1 MQAEALEYLIRE
13 RLEVFYQRRLQKLSG
28 LKLKDTLRKK
38 NPYLFR
44 AIGVQNAA
52 DIVEGLLQAY
62 MSSSDETI
70 FGDAFFEPIAK
81 AVSGGTVSPHEAI
94 DLAIETETVYK
105 PIAVKSS
112 PNIFNSSQAKR
123 MDDEFRKLRSR
134 LQKIQ
139 KQFDPLLGHC
149 YGRVN
154 TNPKAYI
161 YRRRSGQVFWEEL
174 TGDPD
179 FYLKLIRLMLDYPI
193 AHRILYREEYD
204 KAVNRF
210 TKDFLEEFANADGG
224 IDWEKLV
231 RFNSSKEAPSRKKSK
246 MVTLELKM

>member
-1 MQAEALEYLIRE
+1 MRRKVRILSQSQWLKTPLPSNRGLLETGQGGSC
-13 RLEVFYQRRLQKLSG
+13 VGF
-28 LKLKDTLRKK
+28 
-38 NPYLFR
+38 LFR
-44 AIGVQNAA
+44 CYS
-52 DIVEGLLQAY
+52 DPY

-81 AVSGGTVSPHEAI
+81 AVSGGTVASHEAI
-94 DLAIETETVYK
+94 DVVVETETTYK

-112 PNIFNSSQAKR
+112 PNIFNASQAKR

-139 KQFDPLLGHC
+139 KHFDPLLGHC

-154 TNPKAYI
+154 TDPAAYI

-179 FYLKLIRLMLDYPI
+179 FFLKLIRLMKDYPI
-193 AHRILYREEYD
+193 AHRLLYREEYD

-210 TKDFLEEFANADGG
+210 TKAFLDEFANADGG
-224 IDWEKLV
+224 IDWDKLV
-231 RFNSSKEAPSRKKSK
+231 KFNSGKEQPKRVLVKS
-246 MVTLELKM
+246 

>member
-1 MQAEALEYLIRE
+1 MSANELENLIRE
-13 RLEVFYQRRLQKLSG
+13 RLEAFYQRRLQKLSG

-44 AIGVQNAA
+44 AVGIQNAPE
-52 DIVEGLLQAY
+52 IVEGLLQAY

-70 FGDAFFEPIAK
+70 FGDAFFEPVAK
-81 AVSGGTVSPHEAI
+81 AVSRGTVASHEAI
-94 DLAIETETVYK
+94 DIVIETDKVYK

-112 PNIFNSSQAKR
+112 PNIFNASQAKR

-139 KQFDPLLGHC
+139 KQFDPLLAHC

-154 TNPKAYI
+154 TNPEAYI
-161 YRRRSGQVFWEEL
+161 YRRRSGQAFWEEI

-179 FYLKLIRLMLDYPI
+179 FYLKIIRLMQDYPA
-193 AHRILYREEYD
+193 AHRILYRNEYD

-231 RFNSSKEAPSRKKSK
+231 RFNSSKEPQGRRRK
-246 MVTLELKM
+246 TP